1 MPASL
6 PAGRT
11 TGAAIPPSPTG
22 SRTTVGTNGQRA
34 RRVDLEDEVEVS
46 DEWETS
52 MSCDPSEAGQRTNST
67 TAKMEMELSTDVAGV
82 TIASQ
87 SSSSEGELKLSLG
100 GFEVA
105 SEQVER
111 WQPPAGQEGVAS
123 GCEVTLKWSREVAV
137 GDVAQTLSICW
148 TWPILQSERKRQANA
163 PWGQIDQIVVFADKE
178 ALDEV
183 TLGKPFEPESVGEGA
198 GTASQ
203 SQSQTSLDEG
213 ASETG
218 RAEAVEAS
226 QSALP
231 APDGEAR
238 QSNTARTSWADAPPR
253 ALWAVWAA
261 ALLA

>member
-6 PAGRT
+6 PGGRT

-22 SRTTVGTNGQRA
+22 SRTVGTNGRRA

-67 TAKMEMELSTDVAGV
+67 TATMEMELSTDVAGV

-100 GFEVA
+100 GVEVA

-111 WQPPAGQEGVAS
+111 WAPPAGQEGVSS

-137 GDVAQTLSICW
+137 GDVAQTLSISW
-148 TWPILQSERKRQANA
+148 TWPILQSERKRQVGA

-183 TLGKPFEPESVGEGA
+183 TLGERFEPESVDEGA
-198 GTASQ
+198 GKASQ
-203 SQSQTSLDEG
+203 SQSQTSLAGG

-218 RAEAVEAS
+218 RAEAVEAD

-238 QSNTARTSWADAPPR
+238 QSNTARTGWADSPSR